1 MQNVFSLSR
10 RFSLFCAATLLSLQ
24 GAQAQIVTSNSALD
38 QLGSAPEKARPAA
51 PAKRANT
58 TTTREKS
65 QSHAAAHKPAQE
77 TNTHETEATTQAS
90 TTPPVASGT
99 GATTSTPAP
108 TPAATHTPGHP
119 PPAATIPAAP
129 PPPPVLTPTPEIALH
144 PFPIPPQPTVVV
156 TATGTATPI
165 AGGVRITFA
174 PGSDE
179 LNPATHQ
186 AILTYGQSLADK
198 PNVRAIVMAYSS
210 GAPNDPSLPRRM
222 ALLRGLAAR
231 SVLMNSGIPSTRIYV
246 RVIGQPAA
254 GAQGA
259 PQDYIDL
266 VQSDSQP

>member
-10 RFSLFCAATLLSLQ
+10 RFSLFCAVTLLSLQ
-24 GAQAQIVTSNSALD
+24 SAQAQIVTSNSALD
-38 QLGSAPEKARPAA
+38 QLGSTPEKAGPTA
-51 PAKRANT
+51 PAKRAHNT
-58 TTTREKS
+58 APATREKG
-65 QSHAAAHKPAQE
+65 QPHTAAHTSAREVKTQGADAHRSAATAQ
-77 TNTHETEATTQAS
+77 ATSTQGS
-90 TTPPVASGT
+90 QSGT
-99 GATTSTPAP
+99 GTPATR
-108 TPAATHTPGHP
+108 TPVRP

-129 PPPPVLTPTPEIALH
+129 PPLPVLTPTPNVALH

-156 TATGTATPI
+156 AATGAASPI

-179 LNPATHQ
+179 LNPGTHQ
-186 AILTYGQSLADK
+186 AILTFGQSLADK
-198 PNVRAIVMAYSS
+198 PTVRAIVLAYSS

-246 RVIGQPAA
+246 RVIGQPPA
-254 GAQGA
+254 GAPGA

-266 VQSDSQP
+266 TQSDSQP